1 MKRGSTPIDGK
12 SFRKIWLRHVLT
24 FSVGFGLAICNG
36 SATAQSSEEQSVL
49 NTVNQFFQALA
60 ERDRALLA
68 SITLPGSFYIS
79 TSVSNQGTAQIRI
92 QNHKQLLDNLG
103 GEGPALLERAWN
115 PTILI
120 RRDIATFWAPYD
132 FHVNGSFS
140 HCGIDSFQLIKQQG
154 QWFLTNL
161 SWTVERENCEV
172 SPLGPPDF

>member
-1 MKRGSTPIDGK
+1 MTSGSTPIK
-12 SFRKIWLRHVLT
+12 RKPCRPVWLSRVLAL
-24 FSVGFGLAICNG
+24 SAGVSIAIGSG
-36 SATAQSSEEQSVL
+36 SAAAQSPEEQAVR

-60 ERDRALLA
+60 ERDRALLT
-68 SITLPGSFYIS
+68 SITLPGSLNIS
-79 TSVSNQGTAQIRI
+79 TSVSNQGATEIRI
-92 QNHKQLLDNLG
+92 QNYKQLLDNLG
-103 GEGPALLERAWN
+103 GEGPALLERVWN

-132 FHVNGSFS
+132 FHVNGAFS
-140 HCGIDSFQLIKQQG
+140 HCGIDSFQLIKRQD

>member
-1 MKRGSTPIDGK
+1 MKRGSTPIDGRP
-12 SFRKIWLRHVLT
+12 FGKIWLHHVLAC
-24 FSVGFGLAICNG
+24 SVGFSLAICNG
-36 SATAQSSEEQSVL
+36 LATAQSSEEQSVQ

-68 SITLPGSFYIS
+68 RITLPGSLNIS
-79 TSVSNQGTAQIRI
+79 TSVSNQGTGQIRI
-92 QNHKQLLDNLG
+92 QNHEQLLDNLG
-103 GEGPALLERAWN
+103 REGPALLERAWN

-132 FHVNGSFS
+132 FHVNGAFS
-140 HCGIDSFQLIKQQG
+140 HCGIDSFQLIKRQG

>member
-1 MKRGSTPIDGK
+1 MTSGSIFIHRK
-12 SFRKIWLRHVLT
+12 SCRPVWLRHVLA

-36 SATAQSSEEQSVL
+36 PAAAQSSEEQSVQ

-68 SITLPGSFYIS
+68 SITLPGSFNIS

-103 GEGPALLERAWN
+103 GEGPALLERVWN

-132 FHVNGSFS
+132 FHVNGV
-140 HCGIDSFQLIKQQG
+140 
-154 QWFLTNL
+154 FL
-161 SWTVERENCEV
+161 
-172 SPLGPPDF
+172 PLRH

>member
-1 MKRGSTPIDGK
+1 MKRSSTQIDGK
-12 SFRKIWLRHVLT
+12 PCRKIWLRNVLAS
-24 FSVGFGLAICNG
+24 SVGFSLAICSG
-36 SATAQSSEEQSVL
+36 SATAQSSEEQSVH

-68 SITLPGSFYIS
+68 SITLPGSLNIS
-79 TSVSNQGTAQIRI
+79 TSVSDQGTAQIRI
-92 QNHKQLLDNLG
+92 QNHTQLLNNLG

-120 RRDIATFWAPYD
+120 SRDIATFWAPYD
-132 FHVNGSFS
+132 FHVNGAFS
-140 HCGIDSFQLIKQQG
+140 HCGVDSFQLVKRQG
-154 QWFLTNL
+154 QWFLANL

>member
-1 MKRGSTPIDGK
+1 MCIRDRDQLPLKVPRSSQSRTRSTD
-12 SFRKIWLRHVLT
+12 SFRRWPNVTEHCWPASRCRDPSIFPLQFPIK
-24 FSVGFGLAICNG
+24 
-36 SATAQSSEEQSVL
+36 EQ
-49 NTVNQFFQALA
+49 
-60 ERDRALLA
+60 
-68 SITLPGSFYIS
+68 
-79 TSVSNQGTAQIRI
+79 
-92 QNHKQLLDNLG
+92 HKFAFRTTNSCCNLG